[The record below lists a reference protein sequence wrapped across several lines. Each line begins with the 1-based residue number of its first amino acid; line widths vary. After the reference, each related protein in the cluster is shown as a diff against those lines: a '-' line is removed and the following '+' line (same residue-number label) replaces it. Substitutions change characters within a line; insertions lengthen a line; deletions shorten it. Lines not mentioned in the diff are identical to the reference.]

1 MSFRVC
7 YLSWKLNLS
16 PSPGNVKSVTTLRD
30 ERFPIGFNRDDLL
43 TLYGRR
49 RGRKYLPI
57 RSILRYNNDDKI
69 GIRRYRILKNFEE
82 EVERTRL
89 SRIAEI
95 DITISPSN
103 EKFKSSK
110 KF

>member
-1 MSFRVC
+1 MEEEEEESI
-7 YLSWKLNLS
+7 YLFVPFYDIITMIKL
-16 PSPGNVKSVTTLRD
+16 V
-30 ERFPIGFNRDDLL
+30 
-43 TLYGRR
+43 
-49 RGRKYLPI
+49 
-57 RSILRYNNDDKI
+57 
-69 GIRRYRILKNFEE
+69 IRRYRILKNFEE

-95 DITISPSN
+95 DVTISPSN

>member
-1 MSFRVC
+1 MEEEEEESI
-7 YLSWKLNLS
+7 YLFVPFYDIITMIKL
-16 PSPGNVKSVTTLRD
+16 V
-30 ERFPIGFNRDDLL
+30 
-43 TLYGRR
+43 
-49 RGRKYLPI
+49 
-57 RSILRYNNDDKI
+57 
-69 GIRRYRILKNFEE
+69 IRRYRILKNFEE

>member
-1 MSFRVC
+1 MEKEEKEESI
-7 YLSWKLNLS
+7 YLFVPFYDIITMIKL
-16 PSPGNVKSVTTLRD
+16 V
-30 ERFPIGFNRDDLL
+30 
-43 TLYGRR
+43 
-49 RGRKYLPI
+49 
-57 RSILRYNNDDKI
+57 
-69 GIRRYRILKNFEE
+69 IRRYRILKNFEE

-95 DITISPSN
+95 DVTISPSN

>member
-1 MSFRVC
+1 MEEEEGESI
-7 YLSWKLNLS
+7 YLFVPFYDIITMIKL
-16 PSPGNVKSVTTLRD
+16 V
-30 ERFPIGFNRDDLL
+30 
-43 TLYGRR
+43 
-49 RGRKYLPI
+49 I
-57 RSILRYNNDDKI
+57 RNFIKFS
-69 GIRRYRILKNFEE
+69 RILKNFEE

-95 DITISPSN
+95 DVTISPSN

>member
-1 MSFRVC
+1 MEEEEEESI
-7 YLSWKLNLS
+7 YLFVPFYDIITMIKL
-16 PSPGNVKSVTTLRD
+16 V
-30 ERFPIGFNRDDLL
+30 
-43 TLYGRR
+43 
-49 RGRKYLPI
+49 I
-57 RSILRYNNDDKI
+57 RNFIKFS
-69 GIRRYRILKNFEE
+69 RILKNFEE

-95 DITISPSN
+95 DVTISPSN

>member
-1 MSFRVC
+1 MI
-7 YLSWKLNLS
+7 KL
-16 PSPGNVKSVTTLRD
+16 V
-30 ERFPIGFNRDDLL
+30 
-43 TLYGRR
+43 
-49 RGRKYLPI
+49 
-57 RSILRYNNDDKI
+57 
-69 GIRRYRILKNFEE
+69 IRRYRILKNFEE

-95 DITISPSN
+95 DVTISPSN